1 MYIIFA
7 GDIYYPKGG
16 ANDIIGY
23 YQTFELA
30 LYKFNEYANNN
41 EYEWIHILDTDIHD
55 IVRQYKSN
63 N

>member
-23 YQTFELA
+23 YRIS
-30 LYKFNEYANNN
+30 Y
-41 EYEWIHILDTDIHD
+41 DI
-55 IVRQYKSN
+55 I
-63 N
+63 